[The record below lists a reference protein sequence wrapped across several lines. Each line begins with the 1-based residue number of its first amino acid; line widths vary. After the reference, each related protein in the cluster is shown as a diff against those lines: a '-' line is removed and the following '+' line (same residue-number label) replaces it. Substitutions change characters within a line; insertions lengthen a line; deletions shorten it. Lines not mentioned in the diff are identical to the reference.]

1 MESKHRSLHVTRPP
15 GIPVT
20 FQVER
25 SEVQM
30 SPGRK
35 LLAVSSH
42 SGFC

>member
-1 MESKHRSLHVTRPP
+1 MESKHRGLHVTRSP
-15 GIPVT
+15 GICVP

-25 SEVQM
+25 SEVQV

-35 LLAVSSH
+35 VVAMSSH